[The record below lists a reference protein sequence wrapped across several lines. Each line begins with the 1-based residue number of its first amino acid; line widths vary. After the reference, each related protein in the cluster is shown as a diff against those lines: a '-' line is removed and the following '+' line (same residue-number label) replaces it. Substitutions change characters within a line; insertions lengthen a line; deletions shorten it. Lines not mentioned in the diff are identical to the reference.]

1 MSHKLVETYVEERR
15 AENASAKKVR
25 EDLTKNWVIEAWNC
39 SEMSSH
45 ELLESMCSTEV
56 MS

>member
-25 EDLTKNWVIEAWNC
+25 EDLAKNWVMEAWNC
-39 SEMSSH
+39 SEMSSLV
-45 ELLESMCSTEV
+45 LLESICSTEV